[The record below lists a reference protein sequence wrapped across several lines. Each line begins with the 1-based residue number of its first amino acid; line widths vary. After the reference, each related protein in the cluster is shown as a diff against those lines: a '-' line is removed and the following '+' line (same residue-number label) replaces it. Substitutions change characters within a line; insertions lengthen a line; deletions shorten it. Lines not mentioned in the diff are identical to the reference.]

1 MNKNKNITIVVASDN
16 FFAVMIGAL
25 LKSID
30 VNHTSG
36 EHIDFY
42 IIDDG
47 ISTKFRQQLERIA
60 DPSRI
65 TLKWF
70 KSKEI
75 VPSNINIPLDKSSF
89 PVTVFLRIFIP
100 YMIDQDVEKVI
111 YIDVD
116 TIVQD
121 DISNLWNI
129 DLKDYTIGAVQDYCK
144 TVDCRWSGIPNYKQL
159 GLAGDTK
166 YFNSGVLL
174 INPKKWRKQDIT
186 NQVIDVLTKYKEHV
200 VMPDQYGLNVVFV
213 NKWLEL
219 DPKWNWFANLENDNP
234 SLVHFVEIK
243 PIFSTYIFNEI
254 YRQEFFRYLSMTP
267 WKNFTPISG
276 YRRLQ
281 KKMVTKIKKKL
292 LAFNIFSFI
301 P

>member
-1 MNKNKNITIVVASDN
+1 MKPNNTISIVVASDN
-16 FFAVMIGAL
+16 FFAIMIAAL

-30 VNHTSG
+30 VNHKTN

-47 ISTKFRQQLERIA
+47 ISAKFKNQLELVA

-75 VPSNINIPLDKSSF
+75 IPKDIVIPMDKSSF
-89 PVTVFLRIFIP
+89 PITVFLRIFIP
-100 YMIDQDVEKVI
+100 YMIDQHAEKVI
-111 YIDVD
+111 YLDVD

-129 DLKDYTIGAVQDYCK
+129 SLGDFTIGAVQDYSK
-144 TVDCRWSGIPNYKQL
+144 TVDCRWAGIPNYKEL
-159 GLAGDTK
+159 GLPGDTK

-174 INPKKWRKQDIT
+174 INPKKWRQEDIT
-186 NQVIDVLTKYKEHV
+186 NQVIAVLSKYKEHV
-200 VMPDQYGLNVVFV
+200 VMPDQYGLNVVFAK
-213 NKWLEL
+213 KWLEL
-219 DPKWNWFANLENDNP
+219 DSKWNWFANQENLSP

-243 PIFSTYIFNEI
+243 PIFTTYKFSED
-254 YRQEFFRYLSMTP
+254 YKKEFFRYLAMTP
-267 WKNFTPISG
+267 WKNFKPISG
-276 YRRLQ
+276 NRRTL
-281 KKMVTKIKKKL
+281 KKILTKIKKAWAKL
-292 LAFNIFSFI
+292 
-301 P
+301 

>member
-1 MNKNKNITIVVASDN
+1 MKQQNKISIVVASDN
-16 FFAVMIGAL
+16 FFAIMIAAL

-47 ISTKFRQQLERIA
+47 ISAKFKKQLETIA

-70 KSKEI
+70 RSKEI
-75 VPSNINIPLDKSSF
+75 IPANTTIPVDKSSF
-89 PVTVFLRIFIP
+89 PLTVFLRIFIP
-100 YMIDQDVEKVI
+100 YMIEQDAEKVI

-129 DLKDYTIGAVQDYCK
+129 DLGDYTIGAVQDYAG
-144 TVDCRWSGIPNYKQL
+144 TVDCKWAGIPNYKEL
-159 GLAGDTK
+159 GIPGNSK

-174 INPKKWRKQDIT
+174 INPKKWRAENIT
-186 NQVIDVLTKYKEHV
+186 NEVISVLVKHKEYV
-200 VMPDQYGLNVVFV
+200 VMPDQYGLNVVFA
-213 NKWLEL
+213 NRWLEL
-219 DPKWNWFANLENDNP
+219 NPKWNWFANKENEQP
-234 SLVHFVEIK
+234 SLIHFVEIK
-243 PIFSTYIFNEI
+243 PIFSTYQFKEI
-254 YRQEFFRYLSMTP
+254 YRQEFYRYLSMTP
-267 WKNFTPISG
+267 WQNFTPISG
-276 YRRLQ
+276 NRRLLRKIYTKV
-281 KKMVTKIKKKL
+281 KKAL
-292 LAFNIFSFI
+292 LNF
-301 P
+301 

>member
-1 MNKNKNITIVVASDN
+1 MKKPDKISIVVASDN
-16 FFAVMIGAL
+16 FFAIMIAAL

-30 VNHTSG
+30 VNHISG

-47 ISTKFRQQLERIA
+47 ISANFKKQLESIA

-75 VPSNINIPLDKSSF
+75 IPANTSIPVDKSSF
-89 PVTVFLRIFIP
+89 PLTVFLRIFIP
-100 YMIDQDVEKVI
+100 FMIDQNAEKVI

-121 DISNLWNI
+121 DISKLWHI
-129 DLKDYTIGAVQDYCK
+129 DLGNYTIGAVQDYSG
-144 TVDCRWSGIPNYKQL
+144 TVDCKWAGIPNYKEL
-159 GLAGDTK
+159 CIPGDSK

-174 INPKKWRKQDIT
+174 INPKKWRAENIT
-186 NQVIDVLTKYKEHV
+186 NEVIAVLVKHKEHV
-200 VMPDQYGLNVVFV
+200 VMPDQYGLNVVFA

-219 DPKWNWFANLENDNP
+219 DPKWNWFANKENEQP
-234 SLVHFVEIK
+234 SLIHFVEIK
-243 PIFSTYIFNEI
+243 PIFSTYKFKEI

-267 WKNFTPISG
+267 WRNFKPISG
-276 YRRLQ
+276 NRRLLRKVYTKL
-281 KKMVTKIKKKL
+281 KKAL
-292 LAFNIFSFI
+292 LNF
-301 P
+301 

>member
-1 MNKNKNITIVVASDN
+1 MKVSSKISIVVASDN
-16 FFAVMIGAL
+16 FFAVMIAAL

-47 ISTKFRQQLERIA
+47 ISAKSKKQLETIA

-65 TLKWF
+65 TMRWF

-75 VPSNINIPLDKSSF
+75 IPKGIHIPMDNSSF
-89 PVTVFLRIFIP
+89 PVTVFLRLFIP
-100 YMIDQDVEKVI
+100 YMIDQDADKVI
-111 YIDVD
+111 YLDVD

-129 DLKDYTIGAVQDYCK
+129 DLGDYTVGAVQDYSK
-144 TVDCRWSGIPNYKQL
+144 TVDCKWAGIPNYKQL
-159 GLAGDTK
+159 GLNGDTK

-174 INPKKWRKQDIT
+174 INPKKWRKENIT
-186 NQVIDVLTKYKEHV
+186 SEVISVLGKYRQYV
-200 VMPDQYGLNVVFV
+200 VMPDQYGLNVVFA

-219 DPKWNWFANLENDNP
+219 DPRWNWFANLENDCP

-243 PIFSTYIFNEI
+243 PIFSTYKFLEVH
-254 YRQEFFRYLSMTP
+254 RLEFFRYLSMTP
-267 WKNFTPISG
+267 WKNFKPISG
-276 YRRLQ
+276 NRRLL
-281 KKMVTKIKKKL
+281 KKLITKIKKAL
-292 LAFNIFSFI
+292 SEF
-301 P
+301 